1 MTLKSIIILGV
12 FSLLAAVLAGLFTYK
27 TRPLHNEEV
36 KAPVF
41 MVLVLALHVLS
52 REHWALPLALTIGT
66 MLGIVCEYEDFD
78 DEHEDF
84 VRKISKNQP

>member
-1 MTLKSIIILGV
+1 MTLKFLLG
-12 FSLLAAVLAGLFTYK
+12 LAAFAVLIAVLAGLFTYK
-27 TRPLHNEEV
+27 TRPLHDEKV

-52 REHWALPLALTIGT
+52 REHWVLPLALTIGVA
-66 MLGIVCEYEDFD
+66 LGIACECEDFD

-84 VRKISKNQP
+84 IRKISKNQL